1 MIYVVIYKYA
11 YTQISIKS
19 IFPIVGQSHGVDA
32 KSHSLW
38 WHWKWNDIAIFL
50 GTNITFQSVNS
61 TRIFHFQYS
70 H

>member
-32 KSHSLW
+32 KSHSL
-38 WHWKWNDIAIFL
+38 
-50 GTNITFQSVNS
+50 
-61 TRIFHFQYS
+61 
-70 H
+70 